1 MTGGTT
7 QDTGTRKNYICLFTY
22 NVPNR
27 NDEQEWFVISHD
39 GSRDIW
45 TKQERNPFSGSPT
58 WWLRGIISERRSTS
72 CYHSNIYDVARIVC
86 NSVTCVL
93 SEVLG
98 DDKRDN
104 NKRNRTGKTYVGV
117 LDQRKRRVSVG
128 YRIPRQKGLLLNSLH
143 LGVAQQKQ
151 CSTGSAFCF

>member
-1 MTGGTT
+1 MTGGRLRTQGPGKTIYVCLRTT
-7 QDTGTRKNYICLFTY
+7 YPIEMT
-22 NVPNR
+22 NR
-27 NDEQEWFVISHD
+27 NGLSFHTMDLA
-39 GSRDIW
+39 
-45 TKQERNPFSGSPT
+45 TYERNKSETLFPWSPT